1 MYDVVII
8 GGGPAGLSA
17 ALTLASTN
25 GAKSW
30 ESLEILVVDNQK
42 SDFLKAELYNVPFLP
57 KGISGRDA
65 LEMLSKQLLD
75 YPNAKITHDEI
86 IEISGKKGAFT
97 LKSVSQSYQAKYIII
112 ATGVHGFEIKGTKA
126 TPIPHEKM
134 PRGGMSALAL
144 KGRNLVEEG
153 IYAAGL
159 LAGETTMFACAS
171 GSGVES
177 ACAIFSDLKEKVTIL
192 HDSPGSRA

>member
-1 MYDVVII
+1 MYDVVIV

-17 ALTLASTN
+17 ALTLASTK
-25 GAKSW
+25 GAKNW
-30 ESLEILVVDNQK
+30 ESLEVLVIDNQK

-57 KGISGRDA
+57 KGISGKDA

-75 YPNAKITHDEI
+75 YSNAKITHDEI
-86 IEISGKKGAFT
+86 VEISGKKGAFT
-97 LKSVSQSYQAKYIII
+97 LKGASQSYEAKYVII
-112 ATGVHGFEIKGTKA
+112 ATGAHGFTIRGTKA
-126 TPIPHEKM
+126 APIPHIKM
-134 PRGGMSALAL
+134 PREGMSALAL
-144 KGRNLVEEG
+144 KGRNLIEEG

-192 HDSPGSRA
+192 HDSPGTRA